1 MHAHPNVYAPT
12 HMWPYTNTNI
22 HRHHTYAKKKKK
34 DKKGGSQLLLEY
46 TCVRGRPGEHD
57 ADTSGVSES
66 RVEVYSHGWDWVT
79 FSCRSQ
85 RFLKN
90 WRDLGSVQTI
100 LSLHHKSWLFQ
111 ICAPLSSK
119 KCHSA
124 TVLLQE
130 LSRVV
135 YKHPRDSW
143 QSLIRHIVKCKSN
156 SRLIKRRSYGI
167 DVWLLPIL
175 WYSFNV
181 L

>member
-12 HMWPYTNTNI
+12 HMWPHTNTNI

-46 TCVRGRPGEHD
+46 TCVRGRPGEHE

-100 LSLHHKSWLFQ
+100 LSLHHKSWLKF
-111 ICAPLSSK
+111 APPEFK

-135 YKHPRDSW
+135 YKRPRDSW
-143 QSLIRHIVKCKSN
+143 QSLIRH
-156 SRLIKRRSYGI
+156 LIKSLKN
-167 DVWLLPIL
+167 VNPIVG
-175 WYSFNV
+175 W
-181 L
+181 